1 MVSIVDTIMRV
12 IPITVKGSRHLLS
25 KMQTHLW
32 FTPSGPPW
40 YTNTCTLP
48 DLPHTKPSVFHRHR
62 SYDMG
67 STTYQNERMR
77 THMLFATWLQGI
89 GSILA
94 VVAASAAAYF
104 AWHQFRLD
112 VDKTAKHNASGL
124 IAWWAK
130 HQDGTWGIIIE
141 NSSTSTF
148 SMVNV
153 RYCYVAKNQSKAPVD
168 ENITLQVVPP
178 GVHFVAVTL
187 NGAETQKL
195 WDRTIT
201 IHDRSEL
208 HPILYSTRF
217 QVYEITYKAGI
228 GQQWRWSAD
237 AGLVLANS

>member
-12 IPITVKGSRHLLS
+12 TPITVKGSRHLLS

-104 AWHQFRLD
+104 AWHQLSVV
-112 VDKTAKHNASGL
+112 VDREAKLQARGGVARGDKL
-124 IAWWAK
+124 EALAW
-130 HQDGTWGIIIE
+130 GVIIGRSPRCRCSI
-141 NSSTSTF
+141 
-148 SMVNV
+148 VNV
-153 RYCYVAKNQSKAPVD
+153 RECYVAKKPAAAPLD
-168 ENITLQVVPP
+168 ETIALQVVPP
-178 GVHFVAVTL
+178 GVLFVA
-187 NGAETQKL
+187 
-195 WDRTIT
+195 
-201 IHDRSEL
+201 
-208 HPILYSTRF
+208 
-217 QVYEITYKAGI
+217 
-228 GQQWRWSAD
+228 
-237 AGLVLANS
+237 